1 MSDGSY
7 PSSEMDTDRFAVI
20 VPPRPR
26 RWTNVIIVAVMALAV
41 AVVAGIVYVA
51 ISSAKRMQDAAP
63 PPVAAQEPLL
73 QTSSSRSSSS
83 APSSSPTTT
92 TTTSSTAADLKPVT
106 GPAGLVVS
114 LPPSWSVHAGAVAS
128 NREATDPDEASR
140 LIRFGGNPGGS
151 GSLFDITARN
161 ETRNTAISADYQRV
175 RLDKI
180 DFGNASEAVDW
191 EFTFTKNGKA
201 THARGVY
208 WRIDNTDYVVYTSS
222 SEATWAESAEIF
234 DSVLASARPR

>member
-20 VPPRPR
+20 AAPRPR
-26 RWTNVIIVAVMALAV
+26 RWTNAIIIAVMTLAV

-63 PPVAAQEPLL
+63 PPVATQEPLL
-73 QTSSSRSSSS
+73 QPSSSRSPSR
-83 APSSSPTTT
+83 APLSTTT
-92 TTTSSTAADLKPVT
+92 TTTSSTTSDLKPVS
-106 GPAGLVVS
+106 GPAGLTVS

-128 NREATDPDEASR
+128 NREATDPGEASR

-161 ETRNTAISADYQRV
+161 ETRNTAISTGYQRV

-180 DFGNASEAVDW
+180 AFGGASEAVDW
-191 EFTFTKNGKA
+191 EFTFTKGGKP

-208 WRIDNTDYVVYTSS
+208 WRIGNTDYVVYISS
-222 SEATWAESAEIF
+222 SEASWAESAEIF
-234 DSVLASARPR
+234 DSVLASAQPR

>member
-1 MSDGSY
+1 
-7 PSSEMDTDRFAVI
+7 MDTDRFAVL

-26 RWTNVIIVAVMALAV
+26 RWTTAIITAVLALAV

-51 ISSAKRMQDAAP
+51 ISSAKRLQDAAP
-63 PPVAAQEPLL
+63 PPVATQEPLL
-73 QTSSSRSSSS
+73 GPSSSRSPSRP
-83 APSSSPTTT
+83 PSSTTTT
-92 TTTSSTAADLKPVT
+92 TTTSSPSPELKPVT

-114 LPPSWSVHAGAVAS
+114 LPPSWPVHAGAVAS
-128 NREATDPDEASR
+128 NREATDPDEATR
-140 LIRFGGNPGGS
+140 LIRFGGNPSSSS

-161 ETRNTAISADYQRV
+161 ETRNTAISTDYQRV

-180 DFGNASEAVDW
+180 DFGSASEAVDW
-191 EFTFTKNGKA
+191 EFTFTKSGKP

-208 WRIDNTDYVVYTSS
+208 WRIGNTDYVVYTSS
-222 SEATWAESAEIF
+222 SEASWAESAEIF

>member
-26 RWTNVIIVAVMALAV
+26 RWTTVIIVAVMALAV

-63 PPVAAQEPLL
+63 PPAAQEPLL
-73 QTSSSRSSSS
+73 QTSSSRSPSS

-92 TTTSSTAADLKPVT
+92 TTTSSAATGLKPVT

-140 LIRFGGNPGGS
+140 LIRFGGNPSSS

-161 ETRNTAISADYQRV
+161 ETRNTSISTDYQRV

-191 EFTFTKNGKA
+191 EFTFTKSGKA

-222 SEATWAESAEIF
+222 SETSWAESAEIF
-234 DSVLASARPR
+234 DSVLASAQPR